1 MDNDYQ
7 CADFTGLGH
16 TVTKDPILSESCRDI
31 FNLLEHPP
39 VSQLSHLDNS
49 PETPSQ
55 HTFGQ
60 EFSFQDPVP
69 NVLKVLDIPTEK
81 FPLQIEQADQFNSR
95 DNIDLTNLN
104 KDAIFPTHSTCSRT
118 LQNQQL
124 TNTKHTSPKI

>member
-1 MDNDYQ
+1 MDNDYP
-7 CADFTGLGH
+7 CADLTGLGH
-16 TVTKDPILSESCRDI
+16 TVTKDPILSESCRNI

-49 PETPSQ
+49 PAAPSQ

-81 FPLQIEQADQFNSR
+81 FPLQIEQADQMNNR
-95 DNIDLTNLN
+95 DNINLTNLS
-104 KDAIFPTHSTCSRT
+104 KDVTFPTHSTCST
-118 LQNQQL
+118 TGQNQQPKN
-124 TNTKHTSPKI
+124 TNIFAL